1 MTLSSHI
8 RRIALI
14 AVLGCAMLAGW
25 TSAAA
30 ARPIDDPALP
40 NVPTAV
46 PPTSSSSDGGIPM
59 LPIAFAAVVVLVAV
73 GTGGYAFRART
84 NHRALA

>member
-40 NVPTAV
+40 NVPTA
-46 PPTSSSSDGGIPM
+46 PASSSNDGGIPM

-73 GTGGYAFRART
+73 GTGGYTYRART